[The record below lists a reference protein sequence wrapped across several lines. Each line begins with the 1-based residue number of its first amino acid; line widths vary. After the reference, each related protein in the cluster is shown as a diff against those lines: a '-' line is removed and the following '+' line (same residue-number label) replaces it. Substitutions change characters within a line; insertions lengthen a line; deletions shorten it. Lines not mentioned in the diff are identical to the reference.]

1 LTVGTAAFFGLSRDA
16 AAVLFDTAFML
27 IRIAKNVY
35 EQPRNTAK
43 TPATMSPAFSGFTK
57 KSGARK

>member
-1 LTVGTAAFFGLSRDA
+1 
-16 AAVLFDTAFML
+16 VLFDTDFMFL
-27 IRIAKNVY
+27 RIAKNVY

-43 TPATMSPAFSGFTK
+43 TPATMSPAFQVLPS